1 MQFLN
6 VLFGRP
12 LASSEDEGERITP
25 MQGVPTFGLDA
36 LSSAA
41 YGPEAALT
49 ILLPLG
55 LLGIHYIVPLTAAI
69 IALLII
75 VFFSYRQTIAAYPNG
90 GGSYTVAREN
100 LGSKAGLLAGAALMI
115 DYLLN
120 VAVGISAGIGALV
133 SAVPSLQPHTLA
145 MCLIVLA
152 ILTVVN
158 LRGVKEAGTAFIAP
172 TYLFVG
178 TLAIVIVIGLYKI
191 VASGGHPIALV
202 APPKQVPGAVQAFG
216 IWILVKAFASGC
228 TALTGVEAVSNGVQA
243 FRKPVVPAARA
254 TLTAIIAILIVLLGG
269 IAFLLPYYGIM
280 ATDPGAAGYQSV
292 LSMLTAAVAGKG
304 IFYDITMFSVLLVL
318 CLSANTSFA
327 DFPRLCRMVARDD
340 YLPHSLASR
349 GRRLVFSEGLMALAI
364 FAALLLILFGG
375 VTDRLIPLFAVGA
388 FLAFTLSQAGMVEHW
403 RKAKAA
409 ADATKSGA
417 GKSCDT
423 AADATEEGASAGATK
438 SGATRGGASTGLLIN
453 GLGALAT
460 GVTVIIIVIAK
471 FTEGAWVVVV
481 LLPLLLLFMSHIRRH
496 YQHVEVEVALKQQPK
511 LSKSDLRP
519 PVAIVP
525 VDRWNAATEK
535 ALRFAMT
542 LSPDVQ
548 AVHVTCDADQD
559 RPDWLSEEPVEG
571 RRMPEVVNLPS
582 PYRLVVHPLVDYVLK
597 VEKENPDRNI
607 AVVIASMMEKH
618 WYHYFLH
625 NQRGQLLTALLL
637 LSGDKRINIVNVPW
651 YLKS

>member
-1 MQFLN
+1 MRFLN

-12 LASSEDEGERITP
+12 LASSEDEGERISP
-25 MQGVPTFGLDA
+25 MQGVSTFGLDA

-55 LLGIHYIVPLTAAI
+55 LLGVHYIVPLTAAI

-191 VASGGHPIALV
+191 VSSGGHPIALV

-216 IWILVKAFASGC
+216 VWILVKAFASGC

-254 TLTAIIAILIVLLGG
+254 TLTAIIAILIVLLAG

-349 GRRLVFSEGLMALAI
+349 GRRLVFSEGILALAI
-364 FAALLLILFGG
+364 FAALLLMLFGG

-403 RKAKAA
+403 RKAKSRTG
-409 ADATKSGA
+409 ATK
-417 GKSCDT
+417 
-423 AADATEEGASAGATK
+423 AGATTK
-438 SGATRGGASTGLLIN
+438 SATKGGASTGMLVN

-460 GVTVIIIVIAK
+460 GLTVIVIIVAK

-496 YQHVEVEVALKQQPK
+496 YQHVEVETTLKQQPK

-571 RRMPEVVNLPS
+571 RRTPEVVTLPS